1 MSERIQVLV
10 VEDDPLF
17 VELLQET
24 LLAAGRP
31 GYALESVALL
41 GEAAARLSRGGID
54 LVLLDLG
61 LPDSSGLD
69 TFRHVQRAAPAVPI
83 IVLTANSDEETAIA
97 AVKEGAQDY
106 LVKGQFTSHVLVR
119 AARYALER
127 KRAEEALRRQ
137 AEELLQ
143 ARSKELTRLSQ
154 ASVARELRMIE
165 LKREVNELCRQLG
178 QPPRYGLESTDTEF
192 KAQP

>member
-1 MSERIQVLV
+1 MSDRIQVLV
-10 VEDDPLF
+10 VEDDPDY
-17 VELLQET
+17 VELLQAT
-24 LLAAGRP
+24 LPAAGQP
-31 GYALESVALL
+31 SFALESVARL

-61 LPDSSGLD
+61 LPDSGGLG
-69 TFRHVQRAAPAVPI
+69 TFRQVQRAAPAVPI
-83 IVLTANSDEETAIA
+83 VVLTGESDEETAIA

-106 LVKGQFTSHVLVR
+106 LVKEQFTGQALVR
-119 AARYALER
+119 AAQYAVER

-143 ARSKELTRLSQ
+143 ARTKELTRLSQ
-154 ASVARELRMIE
+154 ASVGRELRMIE
-165 LKREVNELCRQLG
+165 LKREINELCRQLG
-178 QPPRYGLESTDTEF
+178 QPPRYGLEAADTEL